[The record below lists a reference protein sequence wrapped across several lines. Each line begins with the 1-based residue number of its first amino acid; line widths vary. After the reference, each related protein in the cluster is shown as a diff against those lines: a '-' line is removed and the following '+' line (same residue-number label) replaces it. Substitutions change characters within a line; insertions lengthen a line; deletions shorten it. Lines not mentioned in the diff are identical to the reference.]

1 MCAQVKAMHV
11 PAVEPEGAL
20 PSLRSRPSPSA
31 LFSTPCCCTQ
41 QGMVV
46 GDELTAFIRRSRA
59 VLVMLAFGEP
69 IREFK
74 ISRLMVLFA
83 ISAFVV
89 SEAQGEDF
97 DTVVQHCSVSR
108 WVDDLMAFR
117 IAQGVTVGRHPPI
130 LTRDHR
136 V

>member
-11 PAVEPEGAL
+11 PAVEGAL
-20 PSLRSRPSPSA
+20 PSLRSRPSSSA

-59 VLVMLAFGEP
+59 VLVLLAFGEP

-83 ISAFVV
+83 MSAFVV
-89 SEAQGEDF
+89 SEAQGEE
-97 DTVVQHCSVSR
+97 
-108 WVDDLMAFR
+108 L
-117 IAQGVTVGRHPPI
+117 
-130 LTRDHR
+130 
-136 V
+136 